1 VELVAM
7 VLLAF
12 PFGYFIRPRL
22 AAYVAYVGAF
32 SFIFTFQTLSLLR
45 AWVGGDRSAFAAD
58 PNSSEWSYAVVN
70 LVFYAGGLGLV
81 TLGHWVSERRRSR
94 RALAKPLTASSESAV

>member
-1 VELVAM
+1 MELAAM
-7 VLLAF
+7 LLLAF

-32 SFIFTFQTLSLLR
+32 SFIFTFQTLTLLR
-45 AWVGGDRSAFAAD
+45 AWVGGDRSAFGAD
-58 PNSSEWSYAVVN
+58 PNSFEWSYAVVN

-81 TLGHWVSERRRSR
+81 TLGHRIGERRRNR
-94 RALAKPLTASSESAV
+94 RSPATPVSAR

>member
-1 VELVAM
+1 MELIAM
-7 VLLAF
+7 LVLAF

-32 SFIFTFQTLSLLR
+32 SFIFTFQTLTLLR
-45 AWVGGDRSAFAAD
+45 GWIGGDRSAFAAD
-58 PNSSEWSYAVVN
+58 PNSFEWSYAVVN

-81 TLGHWVSERRRSR
+81 TLGHWLSERRRTR
-94 RALAKPLTASSESAV
+94 RAAAQPLAAAAEPA

>member
-1 VELVAM
+1 MELIAM

-12 PFGYFIRPRL
+12 PLGYFLRPRL

-32 SFIFTFQTLSLLR
+32 SFIFTFQTLTLLR

-58 PNSSEWSYAVVN
+58 PNSSEWPYAVVN

-81 TLGHWVSERRRSR
+81 ALGHWVRERRRNR
-94 RALAKPLTASSESAV
+94 QALAKPLTVSPESVG